1 MVVVCTLS
9 WRGVWVGLKEGKE
22 KKERR
27 YRVTSEEI
35 TEKSCTSFKDFF
47 KEELLFIQ
55 QSLIVFWTWKQKADI
70 TDI

>member
-9 WRGVWVGLKEGKE
+9 WRGVRVGLKEGQE

-35 TEKSCTSFKDFF
+35 TERSCTSFKDFF
-47 KEELLFIQ
+47 KGGTVIYSTILNSVLDMEI
-55 QSLIVFWTWKQKADI
+55 KGRYY
-70 TDI
+70 